1 MLAPTGLVV
10 VGSSDDC
17 LRMRRRQ
24 KITHGVTQSLVDRA
38 VLEAM
43 GEFLADVLLQPIP
56 SPPARSDK
64 NQAPSISKKRRI
76 STGSSID
83 SEGSHNT
90 SISGNFPKPRSL
102 KDFIGVVSDTPSKQL
117 RQALTSPLKLNG
129 NLPVRGQGRR
139 GRKPGSLNRAP
150 RQPKA
155 VKTIQTLSPIKKIHP
170 EVSNKKNP
178 YL

>member
-43 GEFLADVLLQPIP
+43 GEFLADVLLQPIQ

-64 NQAPSISKKRRI
+64 NPAPTISKKRRL
-76 STGSSID
+76 STGSSVD

-90 SISGNFPKPRSL
+90 SLSGNFILCL
-102 KDFIGVVSDTPSKQL
+102 KV
-117 RQALTSPLKLNG
+117 
-129 NLPVRGQGRR
+129 
-139 GRKPGSLNRAP
+139 
-150 RQPKA
+150 
-155 VKTIQTLSPIKKIHP
+155 
-170 EVSNKKNP
+170 
-178 YL
+178 